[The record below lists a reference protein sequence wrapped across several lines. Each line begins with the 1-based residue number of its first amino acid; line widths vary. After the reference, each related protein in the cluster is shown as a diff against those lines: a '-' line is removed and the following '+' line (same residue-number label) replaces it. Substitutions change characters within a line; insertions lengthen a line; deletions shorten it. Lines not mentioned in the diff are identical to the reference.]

1 MNAQKCWKRTEGALR
16 CSFFFSIE
24 CVQIVGKTNGAIPG
38 SPAST
43 MPEGTSTPPQDW
55 HDQIFEVLQ
64 NHEVKQ
70 VYHVPDAGH
79 GRLIEAC
86 QNSNAV
92 QTVTLTTEEEG
103 VALAAGAWLG
113 GQRSVLLMQSS
124 GVGNTINL
132 MGLTKT
138 MRFPLLTLITMR
150 GDYGEFNSWQYPMG
164 QGTPK
169 VLEAMGVLIY
179 SVDNAAEVAATVD
192 AAARA
197 AFNGGQAVAVL
208 LRQKLIGIKDF
219 GKK

>member
-1 MNAQKCWKRTEGALR
+1 MNVATT
-16 CSFFFSIE
+16 
-24 CVQIVGKTNGAIPG
+24 V
-38 SPAST
+38 
-43 MPEGTSTPPQDW
+43 DW
-55 HDQIFEVLQ
+55 RDHIFEVLQ
-64 NHEVKQ
+64 DHDIRQ

-79 GRLIEAC
+79 SRLIEAC
-86 QNSNAV
+86 QKSNSIRTLA
-92 QTVTLTTEEEG
+92 LTTEEEG

-132 MGLTKT
+132 LGLTKT
-138 MRFPLLTLITMR
+138 LRFPFLTLITMR

-169 VLEAMGVLIY
+169 VLEAMGVLLY
-179 SVDNAAEVAATVD
+179 SVDTAAEVKATVD
-192 AAARA
+192 AATRA

-219 GKK
+219 GKKTG

>member
-1 MNAQKCWKRTEGALR
+1 MNAETSIKPGA
-16 CSFFFSIE
+16 
-24 CVQIVGKTNGAIPG
+24 
-38 SPAST
+38 
-43 MPEGTSTPPQDW
+43 DW
-55 HDQIFEVLQ
+55 RDQIFDVLQ
-64 NHEVKQ
+64 THDIKQ

-79 GRLIEAC
+79 SRLIEHC
-86 QNSNAV
+86 QRSNAIR
-92 QTVTLTTEEEG
+92 TVALTTEEEG
-103 VALAAGAWLG
+103 IALAAGAWLG

-138 MRFPLLTLITMR
+138 LRFPFLTLITMR
-150 GDYGEFNSWQYPMG
+150 GEWGEFNSWQYPMG

-169 VLEAMGVLIY
+169 VLDAMGVLLY
-179 SVDNAAEVAATVD
+179 PVDKADEVKATVD

-219 GKK
+219 GKKTTR

>member
-1 MNAQKCWKRTEGALR
+1 MDAVA
-16 CSFFFSIE
+16 
-24 CVQIVGKTNGAIPG
+24 KT
-38 SPAST
+38 
-43 MPEGTSTPPQDW
+43 DW
-55 HDQIFEVLQ
+55 HDDIFDVLQ
-64 NHEVKQ
+64 DHDIKQ

-86 QNSNAV
+86 QKSNSMRTLA
-92 QTVTLTTEEEG
+92 LTTEEEG
-103 VALAAGAWLG
+103 IPLAAGAWLG

-138 MRFPLLTLITMR
+138 LRFPFLTLITMR
-150 GDYGEFNSWQYPMG
+150 GDPGEFNSWQYPMG

-169 VLEAMGVLIY
+169 VLEAMGVMVM
-179 SVDNAAEVAATVD
+179 SVDKADEVKQTVD
-192 AAARA
+192 HAARS

-208 LRQKLIGIKDF
+208 LRQKLIGIKTF

>member
-1 MNAQKCWKRTEGALR
+1 MNAQ
-16 CSFFFSIE
+16 
-24 CVQIVGKTNGAIPG
+24 VVV
-38 SPAST
+38 
-43 MPEGTSTPPQDW
+43 DW
-55 HDQIFEVLQ
+55 REQIFDILQ
-64 NHEVKQ
+64 THDIRQ

-79 GRLIEAC
+79 ARLIEAC
-86 QNSNAV
+86 QKSNSIR
-92 QTVTLTTEEEG
+92 TVPLTTEEEG

-138 MRFPLLTLITMR
+138 LRFPFLTLITMR
-150 GDYGEFNSWQYPMG
+150 GDWGEFNSWQYPMG

-169 VLEAMGVLIY
+169 VLEAMGVLLY
-179 SVDNAAEVAATVD
+179 SVEQAAEVQPTVD

-197 AFNGGQAVAVL
+197 AFNGGLAVAVL
-208 LRQKLIGIKDF
+208 LRQKLIGIKNF

>member
-1 MNAQKCWKRTEGALR
+1 MNAE
-16 CSFFFSIE
+16 
-24 CVQIVGKTNGAIPG
+24 
-38 SPAST
+38 
-43 MPEGTSTPPQDW
+43 TSADW
-55 HDQIFEVLQ
+55 RDEIFEVFQ
-64 NHEVKQ
+64 THDIKQ

-86 QNSNAV
+86 QKSNSMRTLA
-92 QTVTLTTEEEG
+92 LTTEEEG
-103 VALAAGAWLG
+103 IPLAAGAWLG

-138 MRFPLLTLITMR
+138 LRFPFLTLITMR

-169 VLEAMGVLIY
+169 VLEAMGVLVY
-179 SVDNAAEVAATVD
+179 SVDKADEVKATVD

-197 AFNGGQAVAVL
+197 VFNGGQSVAVL
-208 LRQKLIGIKDF
+208 LRQKLIGIKNF